1 MPFSLTNVYVIAEAA
16 DAHYGSLERAMT
28 MVEAAKKAG
37 ANAIKFQHHIPDEEM
52 LPNIPSSSNMRE
64 PLYEFL
70 KRNALT
76 INQHVILAQFCREI
90 EIDYLCTPF
99 SLKAALEL
107 EEKISPWAYK
117 IGSGELT
124 DHPTLV
130 EIAKFNKPM
139 IVSTGMSE
147 ISEIRETY
155 DLLIDRV
162 PTLILMNC
170 TSAYP
175 PSPSDILIGFIPEMK
190 SLFQRALIGH
200 SDHSP
205 SIFTALA
212 AVALGAV
219 VIEKHITVDVNLT
232 GPDESVSITVEDLA
246 QLVRG
251 IREISAS
258 MSSQKRILESEQE
271 IILWARRSLVY
282 LSDLPAG
289 SILKP
294 GLIWGKRPGTGIP
307 SKYLNQF
314 INREL
319 KRDVKANTLLSED
332 DFV

>member
-1 MPFSLTNVYVIAEAA
+1 
-16 DAHYGSLERAMT
+16 
-28 MVEAAKKAG
+28 
-37 ANAIKFQHHIPDEEM
+37 
-52 LPNIPSSSNMRE
+52 MRE

-76 INQHVILAQFCREI
+76 IDQHVTLAKYCSEI
-90 EIDYLCTPF
+90 EVDYLCTPF

-147 ISEIRETY
+147 IGEIKETY
-155 DLLIDRV
+155 DLLIDQV

-175 PSPSDILIGFIPEMK
+175 PGPSDVLIGFIPEMK
-190 SLFQRALIGH
+190 SLFQRAMIGH

-219 VIEKHITVDVNLT
+219 VIEKHITVDETLT
-232 GPDESVSITVEDLA
+232 GPDESVSITVEELA

-251 IREISAS
+251 IREISVS
-258 MSSQKRILESEQE
+258 MGSQKRILKSEQE

-282 LSDLPAG
+282 LFDLPAG
-289 SILKP
+289 SIVKP
-294 GLIWGKRPGTGIP
+294 GQIWGKRPGTGIP
-307 SKYLNQF
+307 SKYLDKY

-319 KRDVKANTLLSED
+319 KRNVKANTLLSED
-332 DFV
+332 DFA